1 MFMINV
7 DEKEELLILAI
18 THQEHFKVLFYRVE
32 IDIQMFMKSSSDY
45 TGNKHNDNVCVK
57 IEN

>member
-1 MFMINV
+1 MINV
-7 DEKEELLILAI
+7 DEKEELLTLEI
-18 THQEHFKVLFYRVE
+18 THQELLKNFFYRVE
-32 IDIQMFMKSSSDY
+32 IDISIFMKSSSDY